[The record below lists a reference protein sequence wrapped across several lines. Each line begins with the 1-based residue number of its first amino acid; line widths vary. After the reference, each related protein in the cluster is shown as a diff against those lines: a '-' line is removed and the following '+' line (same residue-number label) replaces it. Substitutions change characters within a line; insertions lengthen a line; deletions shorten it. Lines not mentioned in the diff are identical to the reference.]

1 MLSET
6 VKNELKRI
14 VGPENASFAAEELLC
29 YSYDATNRLFQP
41 GAVVFV
47 KSAEEV
53 SLILKM
59 ANSEGFPVVP
69 RGAGSGFSGGSIP
82 VEGGVVISTERMN
95 NILEIDAE
103 NLTAVVEPGVVLWEF
118 QQEVEKRG
126 LFYPPDP
133 SSQRFCTIGGN
144 IAECAGGPRAV
155 KYGVTKDYVLGLE
168 AVLPTGEII
177 NTGVRTA
184 KGVVGY
190 DLTRLIV
197 GSEGTLGVVTKA
209 TLKLLPLPEASKT
222 LLAVF
227 TDLKDAATA
236 VSAIISAKVVPATL
250 ELIDGVSLRC
260 VEEYAKVGL
269 PDAEAVL
276 LIEVDG
282 GREGVERDSDTVERI
297 LREKG
302 AVSVK
307 SATGK
312 DEVKDLWK
320 ARRAISASLF
330 RVRPDKINEDV
341 VVPRASIPELIGG
354 IREISDRLKLTIACF
369 GHAGDGNI
377 HVNVMY
383 DKSDPV
389 EAKAAEDAVTE
400 VFRLTLTLNGT
411 ISGEHGVGVSKMKY
425 LSMELKPEAIEAMK
439 RIKAALDPRGVLNP
453 GKIFPKKAPEKGAY
467 TVGPAEELES
477 AGAGPR
483 VI

>member
-1 MLSET
+1 MLSEL

-14 VGPENASFAAEELLC
+14 VGTANAAFAKEELLC
-29 YSYDATNRLFQP
+29 YSYDATNTLYP
-41 GAVVFV
+41 PDAVVFV

-59 ANSEGFPVVP
+59 ANSEGFPVIP
-69 RGAGSGFSGGSIP
+69 RGAGSGFSGGSLP

-95 NILEIDAE
+95 GIIEIDTE

-118 QQEVEKRG
+118 QQEVENKG

-133 SSQRFCTIGGN
+133 SSMRFSTLGGN

-168 AVLPTGEII
+168 VVLPTGEII

-190 DLTRLIV
+190 DLTKLMV

-209 TLKLLPLPEASKT
+209 TLKLLPLPEATKT

-227 TDLKDAATA
+227 SDLKDAAVA
-236 VSAIISAKVVPATL
+236 VSGIIKAKVIPSTL
-250 ELIDGVSLRC
+250 ELIDGVSLKC
-260 VEEYAKVGL
+260 VEEYAKAGL
-269 PDAEAVL
+269 PVAEAVL

-282 GREGVERDSDTVERI
+282 SPDGVVKDSEVVERI
-297 LREKG
+297 CMECG
-302 AVSVK
+302 AEYVK
-307 SATGK
+307 SAAGK

-330 RVRPDKINEDV
+330 RVKPNKINEDV

-354 IREISDRLKLTIACF
+354 IKEIAGRHKLTIACF

-383 DKSDPV
+383 DKSNPY

-400 VFRLTLTLNGT
+400 VFKLTVELKGT
-411 ISGEHGVGVSKMKY
+411 ISGEHGIGVSKARY
-425 LSMELKPEAIEAMK
+425 LSLELKPEAIEAMK
-439 RIKAALDPRGVLNP
+439 RIKAAFDPNGILNP
-453 GKIFPKKAPEKGAY
+453 GKIFPKKAPEEGAY
-467 TVGPAEELES
+467 MVGSEAPAKAS
-477 AGAGPR
+477 AATGP
-483 VI
+483 

>member
-1 MLSET
+1 MLSEL

-14 VGPENASFAAEELLC
+14 VGPKNAAFAKEELLC
-29 YSYDATNRLFQP
+29 YSYDATNTLYP
-41 GAVVFV
+41 PDAVVFV

-59 ANSEGFPVVP
+59 ANSEGFPVIP
-69 RGAGSGFSGGSIP
+69 RGAGSGFSGGSLP

-95 NILEIDAE
+95 RIIEIDVE

-118 QQEVEKRG
+118 QQEVEKKG

-133 SSQRFCTIGGN
+133 SSLRFSTLGGN

-155 KYGVTKDYVLGLE
+155 KYGVTRDYVLGLE
-168 AVLPTGEII
+168 VVLPTGEII
-177 NTGVRTA
+177 NTGVKTA

-190 DLTRLIV
+190 DLTRLMV

-209 TLKLLPLPEASKT
+209 ILKLLPLPQASKT

-227 TDLKDAATA
+227 PDLKDAAST
-236 VSAIISAKVVPATL
+236 VTGIIKERIIPSTL
-250 ELIDGVSLRC
+250 ELIDGVSLKC

-269 PDAEAVL
+269 PEAEAVL

-282 GREGVERDSDTVERI
+282 STEGVERDSEAVERI
-297 LREKG
+297 CMETG

-307 SATGK
+307 SAAGK
-312 DEVKDLWK
+312 DEVADLWK

-330 RVRPDKINEDV
+330 RVRPNKINEDV

-354 IREISDRLKLTIACF
+354 IREIAGRRNLLIACF

-383 DKSDPV
+383 DRTNPF

-400 VFRLTLTLNGT
+400 VFRLTLDLKGT
-411 ISGEHGVGVSKMKY
+411 ISGEHGVGVSKAKY

-439 RIKAALDPRGVLNP
+439 RIKAAFDPNGVLNP
-453 GKIFPKKAPEKGAY
+453 GKIFPKKAPEVGAY
-467 TVGPAEELES
+467 MVGAEAAGEPAAS
-477 AGAGPR
+477 GG
-483 VI
+483 

>member
-14 VGPENASFAAEELLC
+14 VGPANAVFSKEELLC
-29 YSYDATNRLFQP
+29 YSYDATNKLYQP
-41 GAVVFV
+41 DAVVFV
-47 KSAEEV
+47 KTAEQV

-59 ANSEGFPVVP
+59 ANAERFAVVP

-95 NILEIDAE
+95 SILEIDSE

-118 QQEVEKRG
+118 QQEVEKMG

-133 SSQRFCTIGGN
+133 SSMRFCTIGGN

-155 KYGVTKDYVLGLE
+155 KYGVTKDYCLGFE
-168 AVLPTGEII
+168 VVLPTGEII

-190 DLTRLIV
+190 DLTKLIV

-209 TLKLLPLPEASKT
+209 TLKLLPLPESSKT

-227 TDLKDAATA
+227 PDLGDAAAA
-236 VSAIISAKVVPATL
+236 VSAIIRAKVVPATL
-250 ELIDGVSLRC
+250 ELIDGVSLKC
-260 VEEYAKVGL
+260 VEQYAKVGL
-269 PDAEAVL
+269 PEAEAVL

-282 GREGVERDSDTVERI
+282 SREGVERDANAVERI
-297 LREKG
+297 CKENR

-307 SATGK
+307 TASGK
-312 DEVKDLWK
+312 NEVKDLWK
-320 ARRAISASLF
+320 ARRAISASLY
-330 RVRPDKINEDV
+330 RVRPNKINEDV
-341 VVPRASIPELIGG
+341 VVPRASIPALIAGL
-354 IREISDRLKLTIACF
+354 REISERHGLTIASF

-389 EAKAAEDAVTE
+389 EAKAAEQAVTDI
-400 VFRLTLTLNGT
+400 FKLTIELKGT
-411 ISGEHGVGVSKMKY
+411 ISGEHGVGVAKAGY
-425 LSMELKPEAIEAMK
+425 ISMELSPDAIKAMK
-439 RIKAALDPRGVLNP
+439 RIKAALDPNGVLNP
-453 GKIFPKKAPEKGAY
+453 GKIFPKKAAPRE
-467 TVGPAEELES
+467 PAL
-477 AGAGPR
+477 AGL
-483 VI
+483 